1 MAQQG
6 TARTVDGP
14 NAEIERLR
22 HALDEQ
28 VHLLQQVI
36 DSLPAPVFFEDC
48 SGHLSNCNRALLDL
62 VGLTRAEILGKTLG
76 DVLPAGLATGDPAD
90 DITLLRSPGA
100 RVFELEWATRGG
112 GRRDIAVSKETY
124 LDPEGRVAGVIG
136 IMTDVTD
143 VRRAN
148 AQSERLKA
156 ELGSTRSKLAAI
168 TTSDALTGLGNRRQL
183 DDVLDHEWRRA
194 SRSGAPISFLMIDID
209 DFHVFNDTYG
219 HMAGDEC
226 LVAVADALSACQ
238 RRPGDTLIR
247 YSGEQFLAV
256 LPGAGDEGA
265 LVVAEAMRDAVR
277 ALDIPDRESPRR
289 MLTAS
294 VGVAVAENGRYPDP
308 GSAVAAADAAVCRAK
323 RQGCDR
329 VVVADC

>member
-1 MAQQG
+1 
-6 TARTVDGP
+6 V
-14 NAEIERLR
+14 
-22 HALDEQ
+22 
-28 VHLLQQVI
+28 
-36 DSLPAPVFFEDC
+36 PAPVFFEDC
-48 SGHLSNCNRALLDL
+48 SGHLHGCNRAFLDL
-62 VGLTRAEILGKTLG
+62 LGVTREEILGKTLVE
-76 DVLPAGLATGDPAD
+76 VLPAGQATDDRAAD
-90 DITLLRSPGA
+90 VTLLRSPGA
-100 RVFELEWATRGG
+100 RVYELELTTRGR
-112 GRRDIAVSKETY
+112 RRDISVSKATY
-124 LDPEGRVAGVIG
+124 LDAEGRVAGVIG
-136 IMTDVTD
+136 AMRDITD
-143 VRRAN
+143 VRSAN

-168 TTSDALTGLGNRRQL
+168 TTSDTLTGLGNRRQL
-183 DDVLDHEWRRA
+183 EDVLDHEWRRA
-194 SRSGAPISFLMIDID
+194 SRSGAPITFLMIDID

-226 LVAVADALSACQ
+226 LVAVADALRSCQ

-256 LPGAGDEGA
+256 LPGASDDGA

-294 VGVAVAENGRYPDP
+294 VGVAVADNGRYADP

-329 VVVADC
+329 VVVAEC